1 MTPLFYAVA
10 GNHKQLCFEVLGVA
24 SNAAAPPTDAPTTIL
39 HVACFRGYG
48 ELVDRLIR
56 TLGVQCVM
64 VVDKVRNLR
73 SIALQP

>member
-24 SNAAAPPTDAPTTIL
+24 SNAAAPPTTIL